1 MWYHLTYNGQLSSIR
16 NYSKNLFNLDLLD
29 ILHKLCLLGLH
40 YRRWTWI
47 GKGLCLPFH
56 RAWRVGNELLY
67 LCFTLLSKDGTHG
80 AKDLQWKRVKD
91 RGKTWPTYDAQ
102 EGVFSFF
109 FTFFIQL
116 LFPDSGKTPWRGG
129 VPLRWT
135 LMEWWFR
142 WVFFYFFLDALASL
156 RPIIKSEWLAFSR
169 LLQ

>member
-1 MWYHLTYNGQLSSIR
+1 MWYHLTYNGQLSSIW
-16 NYSKNLFNLDLLD
+16 NHSKNLFYLDLLD

-56 RAWRVGNELLY
+56 RAWRVGNFK

-91 RGKTWPTYDAQ
+91 RGKIWPTFDAQ
-102 EGVFSFF
+102 EGVFIYLYFRHPIIVSW
-109 FTFFIQL
+109 L
-116 LFPDSGKTPWRGG
+116 REDSLKRWCATEVDSDG
-129 VPLRWT
+129 VMVP
-135 LMEWWFR
+135 
-142 WVFFYFFLDALASL
+142 VSFFYFFLDALASL